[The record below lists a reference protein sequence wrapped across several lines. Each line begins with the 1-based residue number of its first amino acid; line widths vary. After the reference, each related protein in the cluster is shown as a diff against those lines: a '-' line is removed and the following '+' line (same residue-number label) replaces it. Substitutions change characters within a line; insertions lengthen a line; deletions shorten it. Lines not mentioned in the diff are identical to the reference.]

1 MSSGAEV
8 AVAHPDEAIQW
19 EEPAE
24 SGWAE
29 EHFAL
34 PDVGAPE
41 PEPES
46 GGKPLLAGA
55 LIILALG
62 WIGLCG
68 LAFYRT
74 FAGAPPLVDI
84 AGWVATMSVPL
95 VLLGLAWLIFGRSS
109 RSETEKFTRAVVA
122 LRSEAQTLDRVLGV
136 IAERLVDNRAQLTES
151 SARLMRL
158 GEEASDRLGRVTHY
172 LARESTELER
182 KSSALEAAAAQAR
195 VDMGVL
201 LADIPQAEQAA
212 RTFSE
217 TLKEAGV
224 TANERARALEAQ
236 LSAITARAQDAD
248 TNVGGAAERLS
259 AHISR
264 IESSAGVASEQ
275 LEGTA
280 ARLDAAVDAALARTT
295 EAVEATRGAL
305 DVQAQALAA
314 SIEESRARFAE
325 AGAEV
330 SRQIGEQLG
339 TLTGQVETIEARLA
353 AQDESVRALLASVA
367 NEIDQLDER
376 LRLTGAVGHEQS
388 ARLSQSVE
396 ALRGLVGSLYGEIG
410 RSREAAGDMIDQAH
424 NVGAAMDSVAAR
436 MREELSPAL
445 DDVQAKAATAQH
457 TALSAVEP
465 VAEAQAAAQGVLARL
480 IEAEHAIERQK
491 ALLQDLVLAGT
502 AGAERVEEKLK
513 GIASAASE
521 AEEASSIVLRETG
534 PELVEALV
542 RVREAARAA
551 AQHAREAISAVIP
564 ESAASLSDAVKGAV
578 DQSVTDEVKRQIAE
592 LEAASQHATAI
603 GRNASER
610 LTRQILSLGESA
622 AALEARIE
630 EERVLREEQEQNSM
644 GRSVA
649 LLIESLNSTAIDVTK
664 ILSNEVTDTAWR
676 DYLKGERGVF
686 TRRAVRLLETGEA
699 REIARHY
706 DEEPE
711 FRDQV
716 NRYIHDF
723 EAMLR
728 RVLADREG
736 DALSITLLSSD
747 MGKLYVALAQAI
759 ERLRR

>member
-1 MSSGAEV
+1 MNSGAEV

-19 EEPAE
+19 EEPGE

-29 EHFAL
+29 EHFDL

-46 GGKPLLAGA
+46 SGKPVLAGVLILLAVA
-55 LIILALG
+55 
-62 WIGLCG
+62 WIAVCG
-68 LAFYRT
+68 LVLYRT
-74 FAGAPPLVDI
+74 EAAPTLVNI
-84 AGWVATMSVPL
+84 VSWTATMSVPL
-95 VLLGLAWLIFGRSS
+95 VLLGLLWLIFGRSS
-109 RSETEKFTRAVVA
+109 RSEAEKFTRAVIA
-122 LRSEAQTLDRVLGV
+122 MRGEAQTLDRVLGV

-201 LADIPQAEQAA
+201 LTDIPQAEQAA

-248 TNVGGAAERLS
+248 TSVGGAAERLS

-295 EAVEATRGAL
+295 EAVEATRAAL

-314 SIEESRARFAE
+314 SIDEGRARFAD

-339 TLTGQVETIEARLA
+339 TLTDQVETIEAKLS
-353 AQDESVRALLASVA
+353 AQDESIRALLASVA
-367 NEIDQLDER
+367 SEIDQLDER
-376 LRLTGAVGHEQS
+376 LRLTGAAGDEQS

-410 RSREAAGDMIDQAH
+410 RSREAAGEMIDQAH

-436 MREELSPAL
+436 MRDELSPAL
-445 DDVQAKAATAQH
+445 DDIQAKAATAQH
-457 TALSAVEP
+457 TALGAVEP
-465 VAEAQAAAQGVLARL
+465 VTEAQAAAQGALERL

-491 ALLQDLVLAGT
+491 ALLHDLVIAGT
-502 AGAERVEEKLK
+502 AGAASVEEKLK
-513 GIASAASE
+513 GIAAAASE
-521 AEEASSIVLRETG
+521 AEEASGTVLRETG

-564 ESAASLSDAVKGAV
+564 ESAANLSDAIKSSV
-578 DQSVTDEVKRQIAE
+578 DQSVTDAVKQQIGE
-592 LEAASQHATAI
+592 LEAASQQATAAA
-603 GRNASER
+603 RTASER

-622 AALEARIE
+622 AALEGRIE
-630 EERVLREEQEQNSM
+630 EERVLREEQDQHSM

-664 ILSNEVTDTAWR
+664 ILSNEVTDSAWR

-736 DALSITLLSSD
+736 DPLSITLLSSD

>member
-1 MSSGAEV
+1 M
-8 AVAHPDEAIQW
+8 AHPDEAIEW
-19 EEPAE
+19 EEPGE

-29 EHFAL
+29 ERFDL

-46 GGKPLLAGA
+46 AGKPLLAG
-55 LIILALG
+55 ILMFLAVI
-62 WIGLCG
+62 WIGFCG
-68 LAFYRT
+68 LILFRT
-74 FAGAPPLVDI
+74 YDSLNLELI
-84 AGWVATMSVPL
+84 AGWVASISVPL
-95 VLLGLAWLIFGRSS
+95 VLLGLLWLIFGRSS

-122 LRSEAQTLDRVLGV
+122 MRGEAQTLDRVLGV

-172 LARESTELER
+172 LARESSELER
-182 KSSALEAAAAQAR
+182 KSQALEAAASQAR

-212 RTFSE
+212 RTFSD
-217 TLKEAGV
+217 TLKEAGM

-236 LSAITARAQDAD
+236 LSAISARAQDAD
-248 TNVGGAAERLS
+248 TSVGGAAERLS

-280 ARLDAAVDAALARTT
+280 VRLDAAVDAALARTT

-325 AGAEV
+325 VGAEA
-330 SRQIGEQLG
+330 SRQIGEQMVQLSQQMEG
-339 TLTGQVETIEARLA
+339 IEARLA
-353 AQDESVRALLASVA
+353 TQDETVRGLLSTVA

-376 LRLTGAVGHEQS
+376 LRLTCAAGDEQS

-396 ALRGLVGSLYGEIG
+396 ALRGLVGSLYAELG
-410 RSREAAGDMIDQAH
+410 RSREAAGEMIDQAH

-436 MREELSPAL
+436 MRDDLAPAL

-457 TALSAVEP
+457 TALGAVEP
-465 VAEAQAAAQGVLARL
+465 VNEAQAAAQAALERL
-480 IEAEHAIERQK
+480 LEAEHAIERQK
-491 ALLQDLVLAGT
+491 TLLHDLVMAGT
-502 AGAERVEEKLK
+502 TGAANVEEKLK
-513 GIASAASE
+513 AIAAAASE
-521 AEEASSIVLRETG
+521 ADDASAVVVRETG
-534 PELVEALV
+534 PELVETLV

-564 ESAASLSDAVKGAV
+564 ESAASLSEAVKDAVGE
-578 DQSVTDEVKRQIAE
+578 SVTESIKEQIAE
-592 LEAASQHATAI
+592 LEGASQRATAVA
-603 GRNASER
+603 RKASER
-610 LTRQILSLGESA
+610 VTRQLLSLGESA

-630 EERVLREEQEQNSM
+630 EERTLREEQDQGSM
-644 GRSVA
+644 ARSVA

-716 NRYIHDF
+716 NRYVHDF

-736 DALSITLLSSD
+736 DSLSITLLSSD